1 MFRKL
6 FGSVSEGQAE
16 KKALDLLRKGL
27 KEDENGEVSNAL
39 SLFKEALSVLD
50 EGHVVMTRTKAS
62 ALHNIGWIYWD
73 LDDFAE
79 SERFSRQALEIK
91 DKTPLTRGLSEAQKE
106 IFTLN
111 FGTFLNFLCRESDIV
126 TLLISQ
132 FLYYNVALRTLGSSL
147 IYQGKLNEA
156 EGVMK
161 SAVTVFKKL
170 NSPPKYLC
178 LNCDLTT
185 LYRYKESY
193 LEAEQYS
200 RKALD
205 HHLQVSDKQGQCAG
219 MQEYC
224 RKFLGG

>member
-91 DKTPLTRGLSEAQKE
+91 DKTPLTRGLSEAQ
-106 IFTLN
+106 T
-111 FGTFLNFLCRESDIV
+111 
-126 TLLISQ
+126 
-132 FLYYNVALRTLGSSL
+132 LRTLGSSL

-219 MQEYC
+219 SI
-224 RKFLGG
+224 

>member
-1 MFRKL
+1 MKFNFPIYLVAKCQCYIVHL
-6 FGSVSEGQAE
+6 SIFLHA
-16 KKALDLLRKGL
+16 ADLLRKGL

-178 LNCDLTT
+178 LSKTDSDLYIHKC
-185 LYRYKESY
+185 LLSE
-193 LEAEQYS
+193 LE
-200 RKALD
+200 
-205 HHLQVSDKQGQCAG
+205 HVQVCKYVRVCI
-219 MQEYC
+219 
-224 RKFLGG
+224 RVF